1 MRYIEE
7 YLHYLKYEKN
17 YSQYTIDSYEEDIR
31 EYYDFLE
38 EENID
43 ILKVKYDN
51 IKDYFKVLSDKK
63 NIIISIPTGI
73 ITYSLIIYILVKI
86 LQIV

>member
-1 MRYIEE
+1 MIKMRYIEE

-51 IKDYFKVLSDKK
+51 IKD
-63 NIIISIPTGI
+63 
-73 ITYSLIIYILVKI
+73 
-86 LQIV
+86 